1 MNLEHFFVPLQ
12 MNAFGVAAETW
23 KTMLMKAMVVRFPA
37 TLHALQFVWPG
48 AMLVGLMVLL

>member
-1 MNLEHFFVPLQ
+1 

-23 KTMLMKAMVVRFPA
+23 KTMLMKAMVVRFPV
-37 TLHALQFVWPG
+37 TLHALQCVWPG

>member
-1 MNLEHFFVPLQ
+1 

-23 KTMLMKAMVVRFPA
+23 KTMLMRAMVVRFPA
-37 TLHALQFVWPG
+37 TLHALQCVWPG